1 MAKSEQ
7 VFTKEEK
14 AAMRAAAAERRKKF
28 SPEEHAAEVVDKIK
42 AMAPADRKLAEKVH
56 KLVLTLAPELEPRTW
71 YGMQAYYFAAKPVL
85 FFQDAGKFKARYCT
99 LGFNDVAILDK
110 GSMWAT
116 SFAVTGWDSD
126 VEKQITALV
135 KKAIKGL
142 K

>member
-1 MAKSEQ
+1 MAKTEQ

-28 SPEEHAAEVVDKIK
+28 SPAGHAAEVVDKIK

-56 KLVLTLAPELEPRTW
+56 KLVLALAPEIQPRTW
-71 YGMQAYYFAAKPVL
+71 YGMQAYYFDAKPVL

-116 SFAVTGWDSD
+116 SFAVTGWDSE
-126 VEKQITALV
+126 VEKQITTLV
-135 KKAIKGL
+135 KKAMKGL

>member
-116 SFAVTGWDSD
+116 SFAVTGWDAG

-135 KKAIKGL
+135 KKAMKGL

>member
-28 SPEEHAAEVVDKIK
+28 SPAEHAAEVVDKIK

-56 KLVLTLAPELEPRTW
+56 KLVLALAPELQPRTW
-71 YGMQAYYFAAKPVL
+71 YGMQAYYFDSKPVM
-85 FFQDAGKFKARYCT
+85 FFQDAGKFKVRYCT

-110 GSMWAT
+110 GAMWAT
-116 SFAVTGWDSD
+116 SFAVTGWDAD
-126 VEKQITALV
+126 VEKQISALV
-135 KKAIKGL
+135 KKAMKGL
-142 K
+142 Q

>member
-135 KKAIKGL
+135 KKAMKGL

>member
-1 MAKSEQ
+1 MSKSEQ
-7 VFTKEEK
+7 VFSKEEK

-28 SPEEHAAEVVDKIK
+28 TPKEHAAEVQEKIK

-56 KLVLTLAPELEPRTW
+56 KLVSEIAPDLEPRTW
-71 YGMQAYYFAAKPVL
+71 YGMQAYYFGAKPVL

-116 SFAVTGWDSD
+116 SFAVVGWDAE
-126 VEKQITALV
+126 VEKQVTTLV
-135 KKAIKGL
+135 SKAMKGL